1 MKEKNTIKIK
11 RYKSPCGVLLLGSF
25 GEKLCLCDWQVE
37 KHCDRVNQRLKRIL
51 CAEFEISTSEII
63 EEAIEQ
69 LNEYFAGQR
78 KEFNVPLLFVGTD
91 FQKTV
96 WNELLKIPFGKTIS
110 YGEMAKHI
118 GRPQAVRAVA
128 NANGAN
134 SISLLH
140 LRGVSYSLVHGLC
153 TCCAVYSIVN
163 VQVKEENLSFLLT
176 LTKKA
181 KNRRIKRNF
190 IKNIFRAALSRAGYC
205 LGHGLG
211 LHLLPR
217 QFHLPSF
224 PGNIGHKSSL
234 PVFPVNSS
242 QQNRPAPEA
251 VFPPESSP
259 VFSASAAPHFQ
270 CHSRNPENT
279 VLYNDTS
286 FAHTQPPHV
295 QLLE

>member
-1 MKEKNTIKIK
+1 M
-11 RYKSPCGVLLLGSF
+11 
-25 GEKLCLCDWQVE
+25 
-37 KHCDRVNQRLKRIL
+37 
-51 CAEFEISTSEII
+51 
-63 EEAIEQ
+63 
-69 LNEYFAGQR
+69 
-78 KEFNVPLLFVGTD
+78 
-91 FQKTV
+91 
-96 WNELLKIPFGKTIS
+96 
-110 YGEMAKHI
+110 
-118 GRPQAVRAVA
+118 
-128 NANGAN
+128 
-134 SISLLH
+134 
-140 LRGVSYSLVHGLC
+140 
-153 TCCAVYSIVN
+153 
-163 VQVKEENLSFLLT
+163 SFLLT

-259 VFSASAAPHFQ
+259 VFSASTAPHFQ

-279 VLYNDTS
+279 NPRRNAEGYSDPTAYEAPKNIEREEDERFHKLL
-286 FAHTQPPHV
+286 HTLFYLCELADFEIEGRIILV
-295 QLLE
+295 DRRNGRVWR